1 MDKKQKEDLVTAL
14 LEKGETYRE
23 ITKRAGVSPN
33 TVKAVANKIGL
44 DQNTSISSRALE
56 LYVKQKTPLQVA
68 IELDIKA
75 EDAMHLYHQYFMLLG
90 ITEFTKAYLQVKE
103 NSWPFVDL
111 AKLVQNAKIGEGEV
125 VELLKI
131 ANRYLPRIRLEYDR
145 VKEEK
150 SSLEAEL
157 NSWKAEISNAVRIY
171 QDFCDRNLELKERE
185 DELQHSIYELEAKK
199 TELQETT
206 TDSNQHVAGF
216 QETNADLEVEQ
227 EMDMLMNDLSTPTA
241 TKYSK

>member
-1 MDKKQKEDLVTAL
+1 MKWRTMNKKQKEDLVTAL

-33 TVKAVANKIGL
+33 TVKAVANKMGL
-44 DQNTSISSRALE
+44 DQNTSVSSRALE

-90 ITEFTKAYLQVKE
+90 ITEFTKAYLQVKD
-103 NSWPFVDL
+103 NPWPYVNL

-145 VKEEK
+145 VNEEINSRK
-150 SSLEAEL
+150 AEL
-157 NSWKAEISNAVRIY
+157 NSWKAAIINEVSN
-171 QDFCDRNLELKERE
+171 
-185 DELQHSIYELEAKK
+185 
-199 TELQETT
+199 
-206 TDSNQHVAGF
+206 
-216 QETNADLEVEQ
+216 
-227 EMDMLMNDLSTPTA
+227 LSTILRSELGA
-241 TKYSK
+241 SKEK